1 MPTGCPL
8 LALSG
13 HPAPAIQGPLSGVKR
28 TSGAL
33 LVMSAYDPERT
44 LGTAIAKGLLDHLVG
59 SGEDR
64 LRKPDAA
71 QSAAATANCHSS
83 WQILEVQI
91 HADLI
96 A

>member
-1 MPTGCPL
+1 MP
-8 LALSG
+8 ALV
-13 HPAPAIQGPLSGVKR
+13 GVTAKV
-28 TSGAL
+28 AN
-33 LVMSAYDPERT
+33 DPEWT
-44 LGTAIAKGLLDHLVG
+44 LGTANCRIAKGLLDHLLG

-64 LRKPDAA
+64 LRKPAAA

>member
-1 MPTGCPL
+1 VSP
-8 LALSG
+8 
-13 HPAPAIQGPLSGVKR
+13 PAAAQR
-28 TSGAL
+28 
-33 LVMSAYDPERT
+33 E
-44 LGTAIAKGLLDHLVG
+44 GLLDHLVG

-64 LRKPDAA
+64 LRKPAAA

>member
-1 MPTGCPL
+1 VAHHVIHGDETNSVAVRAMTDITG
-8 LALSG
+8 
-13 HPAPAIQGPLSGVKR
+13 PAGGFASVA
-28 TSGAL
+28 S
-33 LVMSAYDPERT
+33 DPERT
-44 LGTAIAKGLLDHLVG
+44 LGTANCRIAKGLLDHLVG

-64 LRKPDAA
+64 LRKPAAA
-71 QSAAATANCHSS
+71 QSAAATVNCHSS